1 MKTIKIQTD
10 YSNTTVYKDRFIN
23 DQTSNPAFLQDIDNI
38 FSKKPL
44 TILDV
49 GCINGTLVHDFIQ
62 RGHNAVGLD
71 QCNPKQGFWLHSY
84 QKTLFSCDV
93 SRNFSV
99 LLDDKLMQCELII
112 GLGVADHIDPNL
124 ISLFFENVQKTSKN
138 TRALHRQYFS
148 FRAFSSKSSTS
159 TLAKYNIK
167 KFKRTQ
173 IYGLFIATYP
183 LSSFHLILLH
193 AIKRLLKKRKNEKL
207 QNYFKHK
214 LSNCI

>member
-124 ISLFFENVQKTSKN
+124 ISLFFENVQKHLKI
-138 TRALHRQYFS
+138 Q
-148 FRAFSSKSSTS
+148 
-159 TLAKYNIK
+159 
-167 KFKRTQ
+167 
-173 IYGLFIATYP
+173 GLFIGSISLSEPFPQNQVLQLWQNTILRNLKGLRFMDYSLQHIPYP
-183 LSSFHLILLH
+183 AFTSFYYMLS
-193 AIKRLLKKRKNEKL
+193 RD
-207 QNYFKHK
+207 Y
-214 LSNCI
+214 